1 MIYFLNI
8 QTREVFYN
16 SFFLSFISWQCTHWN
31 VVENV
36 SIDYGGVA
44 IACTTEWVYA
54 LENYKNDTSLWRTI
68 QVNGKI
74 KLSKNAYG
82 YDLL

>member
-1 MIYFLNI
+1 
-8 QTREVFYN
+8 
-16 SFFLSFISWQCTHWN
+16 

-44 IACTTEWVYA
+44 IACTTEGVYA
-54 LENYKNDTSLWRTI
+54 LENYKNNTSLQRTI

-74 KLSKNAYG
+74 KLRKNAYG
-82 YDLL
+82 YDLFSSNKAHRRQTYFIAHLCKAITCIMLL